1 MVAGCGEAAG
11 HLSCRLLAPSSAA
24 EVTGLAEFG
33 GVVDD
38 AGAGGAVQ
46 HGNGAPLD
54 YSGLPG
60 AVNRGWDVSRFG
72 ELTVP
77 DSAALRGNALRLEA
91 WVRTNDPI
99 DSGGGIGIFA
109 TNPYPGILFKGSRD
123 RQSVV

>member
-77 DSAALRGNALRLEA
+77 DSAALRGNALTIEA
-91 WVRTNDPI
+91 WVRTNE
-99 DSGGGIGIFA
+99 IGRA
-109 TNPYPGILFKGSRD
+109 SCRERVCKE
-123 RQSVV
+123 V